1 MLKTNVRDH
10 TVSRVRILFVLRVP
24 HTLVQFVADPILVHI
39 SYILSALGSFTGHH
53 EVAATCQLGVFP
65 GLASN
70 QEAEVD
76 E

>member
-24 HTLVQFVADPILVHI
+24 HTLVQFVADPVLVLI
-39 SYILSALGSFTGHH
+39 SYSLIALRSFACQH
-53 EVAATCQLGVFP
+53 EVTTTCQLVLTA
-65 GLASN
+65 LASN
-70 QEAEVD
+70 QEVEVD

>member
-24 HTLVQFVADPILVHI
+24 HALVQFVADPVLVLI
-39 SYILSALGSFTGHH
+39 SNILSALGSFACQH
-53 EVAATCQLGVFP
+53 EVTTTCQLGVA
-65 GLASN
+65 GLTSN
-70 QEAEVD
+70 QEVEVD